1 MKNGM
6 NVAAISEL
14 VHEIRKVP
22 FENEIDYGVA
32 VDWTGGLNMRA
43 RTMPLR
49 FGTKRLGRDFAFDIG
64 HLSDPAH
71 DGAPTPA
78 DLFMLGLGSCVANIM
93 VQGASYKGIT
103 LEALRLQAKAE
114 QSPAALGNMYLGL
127 SVKSDGTTWQ
137 YRQLMMNVARF
148 SPNYITVTMPNS
160 IDLSCERSAEA
171 PALSSLHQTALSQPM
186 PYTMPDGAVSLGM
199 DIDWRNATQFDAV
212 TRPRHWQGQ
221 HFPLNAH
228 MCIDQPAP
236 AAGLNEA
243 PNPQEYLLSAITADV
258 LQHLLLLLVENGHE
272 VSKLSA
278 RMKCRLDMKGCFNI
292 FDKSAVQLQ
301 QNRVHVS
308 ISTTASNEEVGTL
321 LQKASWKAAC
331 FQAFVAKNK
340 VGLDRFEDASQPVK
354 QGV

>member
-49 FGTKRLGRDFAFDIG
+49 FGTKRVGRDFAFDIG
-64 HLSDPAH
+64 HVSDPNQN
-71 DGAPTPA
+71 GAPTPA

-103 LEALRLQAKAE
+103 LEALTLQAKAE
-114 QSPAALGNMYLGL
+114 QSAAALDNMDLAI
-127 SVKSDGTTWQ
+127 SVKSDGSTWQ
-137 YRQLMMNVARF
+137 YRQLMMNVSRF

-160 IDLSCERSAEA
+160 IDLSCERSDET
-171 PALSSLHQTALSQPM
+171 PELGSLHQTALSQPKPYSM
-186 PYTMPDGAVSLGM
+186 PNGAVALGM
-199 DIDWRNATQFDAV
+199 DLDWRNATQFDAI
-212 TRPRHWQGQ
+212 TRRRHWQGQ
-221 HFPLNAH
+221 HFPLNAR
-228 MCIDQPAP
+228 MCVDQPAP

-243 PNPQEYLLSAITADV
+243 PNPQEYLLSAVTADL
-258 LQHLLLLLVENGHE
+258 LQQLLLLLVDEGHQ
-272 VSKLSA
+272 VSRVSA
-278 RMKCRLDMKGCFNI
+278 RMSCHLDMKGCFNV

-301 QNRVHVS
+301 KNHVNVL
-308 ISTTASNEEVGTL
+308 ISSTASKDVVSAL
-321 LQKASWKAAC
+321 LQKASQKAVC
-331 FQAFVAKNK
+331 FQAFVTKNK
-340 VGLDRFEDASQPVK
+340 VGLERFGDTSQPVN
-354 QGV
+354 QGA